1 MSPIRPTPDPDL
13 RELAEKL
20 TWNGPPTTSERFLS
34 VFMDQNNRC
43 NLRCTMCGFS
53 DPRVPSLT
61 KYDMP
66 RPLFDRIAADL
77 FPRAT
82 CVFLS
87 LLTEPFM
94 THDFVDR
101 LRVPRQ
107 YGVPFTEVIT
117 NGTLLTQAACEAI
130 LDAQLSRV
138 VISIDGGTKEV
149 YEAIRIGAR
158 FEQVIANFERL
169 RDLRDACGSAVP
181 ALRVNHVLSE
191 GNIDH
196 FGEALALVER
206 LRADEISVRPVTRMS
221 QALVQQNCDP
231 AFWEKIRA
239 AKGTLRDFCAR
250 TGVRDSEYLRGTHT
264 LIDLFTDAGEHVI
277 CRRPWTT
284 LAIHPNGDAFP
295 CMAWSA
301 PPIGNLGKQTLDE
314 IWDGPVLTELR
325 RDFERE
331 QAGVDCRHCLIR
343 RGADDADDDFFY
355 RKLASPL
362 HA

>member
-1 MSPIRPTPDPDL
+1 MDDDL
-13 RELAEKL
+13 HELAEKL
-20 TWNGPPTTSERFLS
+20 TWNGPATSERFLS

-53 DPRVPSLT
+53 DPRVPSLA

-66 RPLFDRIAADL
+66 RALFDRIAADL
-77 FPRAT
+77 FPRAS

-94 THDFVDR
+94 TRDFPER
-101 LRVPRQ
+101 MQAPRR

-117 NGTLLTQAACEAI
+117 NGTLLTAAACEAI
-130 LDAQLSRV
+130 LEAQLSRV
-138 VISIDGGTKEV
+138 VVSIDGGTKDV
-149 YEAIRIGAR
+149 YESIRIGAR

-169 RDLRDACGSAVP
+169 RDMRTSPWP
-181 ALRVNHVLSE
+181 ALRINHVLSE
-191 GNIDH
+191 GNIDR
-196 FGEALALVER
+196 FDEMLALVEA
-206 LRADEISVRPVTRMS
+206 LGADEISVRPVTRMS
-221 QALVQQNCDP
+221 QALVQQNGDP
-231 AFWEKIRA
+231 VFWQKIRA
-239 AKGTLRDFCAR
+239 AKEKLRAFCAR

-264 LIDLFTDAGEHVI
+264 LIDLFTGAGEHII

-301 PPIGNLGKQTLDE
+301 PPIGNLGRQTLDE
-314 IWDGPVLTELR
+314 IWDGPVLAELR
-325 RDFERE
+325 RSFEEE
-331 QAGVDCRHCLIR
+331 QVGVDCRHCMAR
-343 RGADDADDDFFY
+343 RGADDVDDDFFY

-362 HA
+362 YA